1 MKKLGV
7 ICILSLLIAAG
18 IIGNEASAATKV
30 MWGKTELKRGQIGKV
45 TILSDTKLV
54 KIEKNGSISVIR
66 TLKNGEEYR
75 VYNYKNEHNGLY
87 GVGGAS
93 FVPKNPIEVK
103 YETPSKRKLA
113 LLDRMSVP
121 VYNAFGGYEV
131 PVAGT
136 KVSDE
141 ALMDQ

>member
-7 ICILSLLIAAG
+7 LCLLSLLIAAG
-18 IIGNEASAATKV
+18 TIANEASAATKV

-54 KIEKNGSISVIR
+54 KIENRSISVIR
-66 TLKNGEEYR
+66 TLKKGEEYR

-87 GVGGAS
+87 GVGGGS
-93 FVPKNPIEVK
+93 FVQKTIEVK
-103 YETPSKRKLA
+103 YETPSKKKLA

-121 VYNAFGGYEV
+121 VYNAFDGDEV

-136 KVSDE
+136 KVSE
-141 ALMDQ
+141 EGLMDQ

>member
-1 MKKLGV
+1 MKKLWV
-7 ICILSLLIAAG
+7 LCLLSLLIATGTIA
-18 IIGNEASAATKV
+18 NEASAATKV

-54 KIEKNGSISVIR
+54 KIENNRSISVIR
-66 TLKNGEEYR
+66 TLKKGEEYR

-87 GVGGAS
+87 GVGGGS
-93 FVPKNPIEVK
+93 FVQKTIEVK
-103 YETPSKRKLA
+103 YETPSKKKLA

-121 VYNAFGGYEV
+121 VYNAFDGDEV

-136 KVSDE
+136 KVSE
-141 ALMDQ
+141 EGLMDQ